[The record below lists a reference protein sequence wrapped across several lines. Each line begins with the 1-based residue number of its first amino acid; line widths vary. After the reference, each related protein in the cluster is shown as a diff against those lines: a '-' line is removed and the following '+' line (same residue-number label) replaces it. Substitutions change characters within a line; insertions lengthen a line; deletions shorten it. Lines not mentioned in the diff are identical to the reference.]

1 MELRFAKGRTW
12 QWIAN
17 ELGYCSKGAACQDVQ
32 RGIDAL
38 NARER
43 EAAASRA
50 RGRRLLEPVLRRRWA
65 NLMAALA
72 DVDPVE
78 LVLDAPNPRK
88 VMRTLGHLSVHVADW
103 LEQHTDDDLMDNGPE
118 RRRTRPRNDPDST
131 HTTSTNA
138 DPGSD
143 RQL

>member
-1 MELRFAKGRTW
+1 MELRFARGRTW
-12 QWIAN
+12 QQIAD

-65 NLMAALA
+65 VLLAALA
-72 DVDPVE
+72 NVDPVE

-88 VMRTLGHLSVHVADW
+88 VLRTLGYLNLHVADW
-103 LEQHTDDDLMDNGPE
+103 LEQHAGDDLVDDE
-118 RRRTRPRNDPDST
+118 I
-131 HTTSTNA
+131 
-138 DPGSD
+138 
-143 RQL
+143 